1 MNETIS
7 NEDLTA
13 YLDGELAE
21 DHRRRIEEAV
31 AADADLSARLEALD
45 VPIDAANP
53 VFDAL
58 LDTAPECPSV
68 HPAPRSVPRISRMLA
83 AVLVVLGVGIGV
95 LASPLLNRDTQ
106 TDWKMAVAN
115 YQLLYVP
122 ETLAGGPPDPER
134 AAAHLARLSDDLG
147 RDLSGA
153 FSVAELD
160 FRRAQMLGLEAE
172 PLIQIAYLSEDNV
185 PFAICITPVD
195 DPSYAP
201 TAEKLAGLAA
211 AHWVDD
217 GFGFL
222 VIGGDDLGLVRRV
235 AANLK
240 GRL

>member
-21 DHRRRIEEAV
+21 DERRRIEEAV
-31 AADADLSARLEALD
+31 AADADLAARLQALD
-45 VPIDAANP
+45 VPVDAANP
-53 VFDAL
+53 LFDAL
-58 LDTAPECPSV
+58 LDSAPECPAV
-68 HPAPRSVPRISRMLA
+68 QPAPRSLPRISRMLA
-83 AVLVVLGVGIGV
+83 AVLVVLGIGIGAL
-95 LASPLLNRDTQ
+95 LAPLLNRDTPS
-106 TDWKMAVAN
+106 DWKMAVAN

-122 ETLAGGPPDPER
+122 QTLAGSPLDPER

-147 RDLSGA
+147 RDLSAA

-172 PLIQIAYLSEDNV
+172 PLVQIAYLSEDNV
-185 PFAICITPVD
+185 PFAICVTPVD
-195 DPSYAP
+195 GPSYAP
-201 TAEKLAGLAA
+201 SAEKLAGLAA
-211 AHWVDD
+211 AHWVED

-222 VIGGDDLGLVRRV
+222 VIGGEDLGLVRRV
-235 AANLK
+235 AASLQ